1 MDKST
6 SSEAS
11 RNSQGSREQAN
22 DPDSGLDA
30 VQAAVDAL
38 GEDVPRVQVVRYR
51 PGAWF
56 WWLLPVVLLSVAA
69 IAYALGSTVA
79 APHSAVERLNDLR
92 DDFDQDRMDELRAE
106 LTELRMVQG
115 VDTSAADEV
124 RATFRELQDE
134 IASLE
139 EEVAFYRSLM
149 APAELAKGLHI
160 ERMQLR
166 PTERP
171 RVVSYELVIAQTVAR
186 HAWQKGDLYFEVHG
200 AVAGERAVLALT
212 EIATIPEYP
221 MSFRFRYFQ
230 NYSGEFTL
238 PADFTP
244 ETVIVTLDRGDA
256 GEVVQRRYD
265 WAVKDMDVAGSKGA
279 PQ

>member
-1 MDKST
+1 MDTST
-6 SSEAS
+6 SS
-11 RNSQGSREQAN
+11 NSAHEPNETAAIQGSGTE
-22 DPDSGLDA
+22 PS
-30 VQAAVDAL
+30 VAAAQLAIDAL
-38 GEDVPRVQVVRYR
+38 GDDVPRVQVVRYR

-56 WWLLPVVLLSVAA
+56 WWLLPLLFAGVAA
-69 IAYALGSTVA
+69 LAYSLGSTGGPTRSA
-79 APHSAVERLNDLR
+79 AERLDAMR
-92 DDFDQDRMDELRAE
+92 DDFDRDRVDELRAE
-106 LTELRMVQG
+106 LTELRMAQN
-115 VDTSAADEV
+115 VDTSATSEV
-124 RATFRELQDE
+124 RATFRQLEDE
-134 IASLE
+134 IASLT

-160 ERMQLR
+160 EKMTLR

-171 RVVSYELVIAQTVAR
+171 GVFSYELVIAQTVAR

-221 MSFRFRYFQ
+221 MTFRFRYFQ

-238 PADFTP
+238 PADFAP

-265 WAVKDMDVAGSKGA
+265 WAVKGMDVALSG
-279 PQ
+279 

>member
-6 SSEAS
+6 SSDAS
-11 RNSQGSREQAN
+11 SDSQGSRESVSGPN
-22 DPDSGLDA
+22 SGLDA

-38 GEDVPRVQVVRYR
+38 GEDVPQELSYR

-56 WWLLPVVLLSVAA
+56 WWLLPVVLIGVAA
-69 IAYALGSTVA
+69 IAYTLGSTGA
-79 APHSAVERLNDLR
+79 ATRTAVERLNDLR

-106 LTELRMVQG
+106 LTDLRMVQG

-160 ERMQLR
+160 EKMQLG

-171 RVVSYELVIAQTVAR
+171 GVFSYELVIAQTVAR
-186 HAWQKGDLYFEVHG
+186 HAWQQGELYFEVHG
-200 AVAGERAVLALT
+200 AIAGERAVLALT

-221 MSFRFRYFQ
+221 MNFRFRYFQ

-238 PADFTP
+238 PADFSP

-256 GEVVQRRYD
+256 GEIVQRRYD
-265 WAVKDMDVAGSKGA
+265 WAVKGIDAAGSTGTE
-279 PQ
+279 